1 MDEALL
7 QFYTSLDRSLF
18 LDTQYKGLA
27 KLVHHFLSNCYYKV
41 IMKQLL

>member
-27 KLVHHFLSNCYYKV
+27 SLTGRFP
-41 IMKQLL
+41 